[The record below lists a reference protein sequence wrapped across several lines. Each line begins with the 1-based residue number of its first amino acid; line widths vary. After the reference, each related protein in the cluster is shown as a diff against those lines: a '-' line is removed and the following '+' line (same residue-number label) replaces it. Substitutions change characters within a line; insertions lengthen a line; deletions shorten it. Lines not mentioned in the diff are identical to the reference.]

1 MPTVD
6 VLDLNAQKVG
16 QIELADAV
24 FGAEVNQDLL
34 YESVRHYLAGKRAG
48 THKVKT
54 RHEVAG
60 SGKKLWKQKGTGRA
74 RMGSVRS
81 PVWRHGG
88 TVHGPVP
95 RDYSYNLPRKMQLG
109 ALRSALSAKLA
120 DGDLKIISAFGLDG
134 HKTKAFAQTLKKFEA
149 STKILLVE
157 AGENRNLELS
167 ARNIEGVEIVRSH
180 EVHPYH
186 LLGAQHIFFSKDAA
200 LKLSETLAKSAS
212 KRTVRQTTLD
222 NQGVQA

>member
-1 MPTVD
+1 MPLVD
-6 VLDLNAQKVG
+6 VLDLNNQKVG
-16 QIELADAV
+16 EVELADSV

-109 ALRSALSAKLA
+109 ALRSALTAKLR
-120 DGDLKIISAFGLDG
+120 DGDIKIVSAFELAG
-134 HKTKAFAQTLKKFEA
+134 HKTKAFAQTLGKFEA
-149 STKILLVE
+149 TGAKHKVLLVE
-157 AGENRNLELS
+157 VAENRNLELS
-167 ARNIEGVEIVRSH
+167 ARNIDGVEVVRSH

-186 LLGAQHIFFSKDAA
+186 LLCAQHIFFSKDAA
-200 LKLSETLAKSAS
+200 LKLSETLAKSAPA
-212 KRTVRQTTLD
+212 KK
-222 NQGVQA
+222 GVDA

>member
-6 VLDLNAQKVG
+6 VLDLNNQKVG
-16 QIELADAV
+16 EIELADSV
-24 FGAEVNQDLL
+24 FAAEVNKDLL

-74 RMGSVRS
+74 RTGSVRS
-81 PVWRHGG
+81 PLWRHGG

-95 RDYSYNLPRKMQLG
+95 RDYSYSLPRKMQLG
-109 ALRSALSAKLA
+109 ALRSALSAKLQ
-120 DGDLKIISAFGLDG
+120 DGDIRIVSAFELAG
-134 HKTKAFAQTLKKFEA
+134 HKTKAFAQTLGKFEA
-149 STKILLVE
+149 TSKVLLVE
-157 AGENRNLELS
+157 AAENRNLELS
-167 ARNIEGVEIVRSH
+167 ARNIEGVEVVRSH

-186 LLGAQHIFFSKDAA
+186 LLGAQRILFTKDAA
-200 LKLSETLAKSAS
+200 LKLSETLAKSAPTP
-212 KRTVRQTTLD
+212 KK
-222 NQGVQA
+222 GAEA

>member
-6 VLDLNAQKVG
+6 VLDLNNTKVG
-16 QIELADAV
+16 EVELDDAV
-24 FGAEVNQDLL
+24 FGVEVNQDLL
-34 YESVRHYLAGKRAG
+34 YEAVRHYLAGKRAG

-74 RMGSVRS
+74 RTGSVRS
-81 PVWRHGG
+81 PLWRHGG

-109 ALRSALSAKLA
+109 ALRSALTAKLR
-120 DGDLKIISAFGLDG
+120 DGDLKIVSAFELTGA
-134 HKTKAFAQTLKKFEA
+134 KTKAFAQTLGKFEA
-149 STKILLVE
+149 KNKVLLVE
-157 AGENRNLELS
+157 AADNRNLELS

-186 LLGAQHIFFSKDAA
+186 LLGAQHILFSKDAA
-200 LKLSETLAKSAS
+200 VKLSETLAKSAPV
-212 KRTVRQTTLD
+212 KK
-222 NQGVQA
+222 GVQL

>member
-6 VLDLNAQKVG
+6 VLNLNNQKVG
-16 QIELADAV
+16 EVELADAV
-24 FGAEVNQDLL
+24 FGAEVNEDLL
-34 YESVRHYLAGKRAG
+34 YESIRHYLAGTRAG

-95 RDYSYNLPRKMQLG
+95 RDYSYKLPRKMQLG
-109 ALRSALSAKLA
+109 ALRSALTAKLR
-120 DGDLKIISAFGLDG
+120 DGDLKIISAFDLSDA
-134 HKTKAFAQTLKKFEA
+134 KTKHFAETLKKFDA
-149 STKILLVE
+149 TKKVLVVE
-157 AGENRNLELS
+157 SIENRNLELS
-167 ARNIEGVEIVRSH
+167 TRNMERVEVVRSH

-186 LLGAQHIFFSKDAA
+186 LLGASRILLTHAA
-200 LKLSETLAKSAS
+200 ASKLSETLAKSAPRS
-212 KRTVRQTTLD
+212 SAEA
-222 NQGVQA
+222 QA

>member
-1 MPTVD
+1 MPLVD
-6 VLDLNAQKVG
+6 VLDLNNQKVG
-16 QIELADAV
+16 EVELADTV
-24 FGAEVNQDLL
+24 FSAEVNEDLL

-81 PVWRHGG
+81 PLWRHGG

-109 ALRSALSAKLA
+109 ALRSALTAKLR
-120 DGDLKIISAFGLDG
+120 DGDLKIVSAFELSGN
-134 HKTKAFAQTLKKFEA
+134 KTKAFAQTLGKFGATAPAASKAKKV
-149 STKILLVE
+149 LLVE
-157 AGENRNLELS
+157 ASDNRNLELS
-167 ARNIEGVEIVRSH
+167 ARNIEGVEVVRSH

-186 LLGAQHIFFSKDAA
+186 LLGAQRILFTKDAA
-200 LKLSETLAKSAS
+200 VKLSETLAKTAPAR
-212 KRTVRQTTLD
+212 KGEQ
-222 NQGVQA
+222 